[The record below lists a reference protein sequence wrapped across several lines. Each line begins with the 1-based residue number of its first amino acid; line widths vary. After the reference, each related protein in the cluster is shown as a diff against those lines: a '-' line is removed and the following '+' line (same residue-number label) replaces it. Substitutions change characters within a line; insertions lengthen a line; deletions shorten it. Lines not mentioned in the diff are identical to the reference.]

1 MPRCRRVNRWAA
13 IVLLLV
19 LPACTITFRKKPLE
33 PVDDDRS
40 FDAPVARTWEVVQ
53 QVVTDFVK
61 GVERVEFE
69 DDAGII
75 VTEFAVLPDTGPD
88 YQRLDEVALAQGY
101 PFIGG
106 RYSLT
111 VTVRQVQG
119 GQSKVRVVPRLEGYL
134 GEEYGYQALRT
145 TGVLEQELFNRIS
158 NQLGVAP
165 ISEAEPAR
173 QAAAATR

>member
-1 MPRCRRVNRWAA
+1 MFRSRGLNRWAA
-13 IVLLLV
+13 VALLLT

-40 FDAPVARTWEVVQ
+40 FDAPVTRTWEVVQ
-53 QVVTDFVK
+53 DVVTDFVDEI
-61 GVERVEFE
+61 ERTEFE

-75 VTEFAVLPDTGPD
+75 VTEFAVLPDTGPR
-88 YQRLDEVALAQGY
+88 YQHLDEVALAQGY

-134 GEEYGYQALRT
+134 GQEYGYQALRT

-158 NQLGVAP
+158 QRLGVEPVSEGAP
-165 ISEAEPAR
+165 
-173 QAAAATR
+173 TR

>member
-1 MPRCRRVNRWAA
+1 MSRSRRPKRWAA
-13 IVLLLV
+13 AVLLLA
-19 LPACTITFRKKPLE
+19 LPACTITFRERPLE
-33 PVDDDRS
+33 PVDDDRN
-40 FDAPVARTWEVVQ
+40 FDAPVQETWEVVQ
-53 QVVTDFVK
+53 EVVHGFVD
-61 GVERVEFE
+61 EIQRVEFE

-75 VTEFAVLPDTGPD
+75 VTEFAVLPDVGPPH
-88 YQRLDEVALAQGY
+88 QQLDEVALAQGY

-134 GEEYGYQALRT
+134 GEEYGYQTLRT

-158 NQLGVAP
+158 GRLGQP
-165 ISEAEPAR
+165 ISEGS
-173 QAAAATR
+173 